1 MAIQVYESEQTGTA
15 EIVFQNSE
23 KNLIVLSAKEK
34 STDEQKRKRL
44 ASYICK
50 LLEWSQKEN
59 EEQQNKGDN
68 YATRRKKTKKLN
80 LANAVQT
87 AAI

>member
-50 LLEWSQKEN
+50 LLEWSKTEN
-59 EEQQNKGDN
+59 EQQNKGDKN
-68 YATRRKKTKKLN
+68 AKQRTKTAELN

-87 AAI
+87 AAT

>member
-50 LLEWSQKEN
+50 LLEWSKAEN
-59 EEQQNKGDN
+59 KQQSKGDKN
-68 YATRRKKTKKLN
+68 AKQRTKTAELN

-87 AAI
+87 AAT

>member
-1 MAIQVYESEQTGTA
+1 MAIQVYESEQTGKA
-15 EIVFQNSE
+15 EIVFYFFV

-59 EEQQNKGDN
+59 EQQQKQ
-68 YATRRKKTKKLN
+68 RR
-80 LANAVQT
+80 
-87 AAI
+87 